1 MKVMEDHHASW
12 QSVPEMKEAFDRFV
26 RNLKKIGDHHGVMKT
41 GLEPL
46 KKTRAGSK
54 NELIEAVF
62 PVTSVIGVFADDAA
76 DRKLGKLGAMK
87 YSELEKLK
95 AGPLKSYCTRIL
107 NRSRAL
113 LVHQPVEK
121 AGRTAGKKKAKG
133 KGKPSRPLA
142 DYGVTV
148 KHLDRLQQALE
159 RFARDDEALG
169 LARKARKT
177 SRKKLDRLVKENN
190 RLLKNKLDRLMHL
203 FRDSGKPFYSAYIR
217 SRTAH
222 PEKTSSQEPV
232 QKKPV
237 QKKPV
242 QEKAAAAKP
251 VSVKPQAEEVPSPPE
266 EAKEGTP
273 EN

>member
-1 MKVMEDHHASW
+1 MNVMEAHHASW
-12 QSVPEMKEAFDRFV
+12 QSIPEMKEAFDRFV
-26 RNLKKIGDHHGVMKT
+26 RNLKKIGDHRGVIEAGPGT
-41 GLEPL
+41 L
-46 KKTRAGSK
+46 KEARAGSK

-76 DRKLGKLGAMK
+76 DRRLGKLGGMK

-95 AGPLKSYCTRIL
+95 AGPLKRHCTRIL
-107 NRSRAL
+107 TRSRAL
-113 LVHQPVEK
+113 LEPEPGEK
-121 AGRTAGKKKAKG
+121 AGKTAGQKIG
-133 KGKPSRPLA
+133 KEKPPRPLA

-169 LARKARKT
+169 QARKARKK
-177 SRKKLDRLVKENN
+177 SQKKLDRLVKENN
-190 RLLKNKLDRLMHL
+190 LLLKNKLDRLMHL

-222 PEKTSSQEPV
+222 TEKSSSQEPV
-232 QKKPV
+232 Q
-237 QKKPV
+237 
-242 QEKAAAAKP
+242 EK
-251 VSVKPQAEEVPSPPE
+251 VSP
-266 EAKEGTP
+266 EGTP

>member
-26 RNLKKIGDHHGVMKT
+26 RNLKKIGDHHGVIET
-41 GLEPL
+41 GLESL
-46 KKTRAGSK
+46 KKSRAGSK
-54 NELIEAVF
+54 NELIETVF

-76 DRKLGKLGAMK
+76 DRKLGKLGEMK

-95 AGPLKSYCTRIL
+95 AGPLKRYCTRIL

-113 LVHQPVEK
+113 LEPEPGEK
-121 AGRTAGKKKAKG
+121 AGKRAGKKKG
-133 KGKPSRPLA
+133 KGKPPRALA

-169 LARKARKT
+169 QARKARKK
-177 SRKKLDRLVKENN
+177 SQKKLDRLVKENN
-190 RLLKNKLDRLMHL
+190 LLLKNKLDRLMHL

-222 PEKTSSQEPV
+222 PEKTSAQKPV

-237 QKKPV
+237 QKKPL
-242 QEKAAAAKP
+242 QEKAETAKP
-251 VSVKPQAEEVPSPPE
+251 VSSKPQGEEVPSPPE
-266 EAKEGTP
+266 KAKEGTP